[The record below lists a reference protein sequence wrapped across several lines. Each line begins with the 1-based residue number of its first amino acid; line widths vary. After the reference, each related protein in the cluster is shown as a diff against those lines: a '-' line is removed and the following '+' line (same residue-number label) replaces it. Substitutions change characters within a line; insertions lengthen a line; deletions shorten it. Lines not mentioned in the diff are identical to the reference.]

1 MSIQLF
7 VPTFRIDEC
16 LAQIRECMEKG
27 WTGLGYKT
35 VEFEEAWKVYT
46 GARSA
51 HFLSSNTVG
60 LQLAI
65 EVLKRRLAWKS
76 DDEIITTALTFVS
89 SNHSILHNT
98 MQPVF
103 ADIDA
108 SLCLDPASVEAR
120 ITERTRAV
128 MFVGMG
134 GNPGGYADVLHICRK
149 HGIAMI
155 LDAAHMSG
163 TRVDGAHAG
172 NDADATIFS
181 FQAVKNLPTADS
193 GMVSFAEAQDD
204 AEVRKLTWLGI
215 NKDTYTRTASDG
227 AYKWLYDVEYVGH
240 KFHGNSIMA
249 AIALVQL
256 KYLDQDNAYRR
267 QLVEWYRE
275 RLRNASAVRLIP
287 LASNVESATHLF
299 QIRVANRNELMLA
312 LNKHDVF
319 PGVHYRDNTEY
330 SMYRYA
336 KGTCPE
342 VARASDELISLPL
355 HLRMSKSDVDLV
367 SDLVLRYAR

>member
-1 MSIQLF
+1 VSIQLF

-27 WTGLGYKT
+27 WTGLGFKT
-35 VEFEEAWKVYT
+35 VEFEEAWKAYT

-65 EVLKRRLAWKS
+65 EVLKRRLNWES
-76 DDEIITTALTFVS
+76 GDEIITTPLTFVS
-89 SNHSILHNT
+89 SNHSILHNA
-98 MQPVF
+98 MRPVF
-103 ADIDA
+103 ADVDA
-108 SLCLDPASVEAR
+108 SLCLDPASVKER
-120 ITERTRAV
+120 ISAKTRAV

-134 GNPGGYADVLHICRK
+134 GNPGAYADVLRICREQ
-149 HGIAMI
+149 GLAMI
-155 LDAAHMSG
+155 LDAAHMAG
-163 TRVDGAHAG
+163 TRVDGVHAG

-193 GMVSFAEAQDD
+193 GMISFSRTVDD

-215 NKDTYTRTASDG
+215 NKDTYTRTTSDG

-249 AIALVQL
+249 GIGLAQL
-256 KYLDQDNAYRR
+256 KYLDQDNSFRR
-267 QLVEWYRE
+267 QLVDWYRT
-275 RLRNASAVRLIP
+275 RLTGAPAVRLIRH
-287 LASNVESATHLF
+287 AANVESATHLF
-299 QIRVANRNELMLA
+299 QLRVANRNELMLA
-312 LNKHDVF
+312 LNKHEVF

-342 VARASDELISLPL
+342 AARASEELISLPL
-355 HLRMSKSDVDLV
+355 HLRMTKEDVDRV

>member
-1 MSIQLF
+1 MPIQLF

-16 LAQIRECMEKG
+16 LAQIRECMERG
-27 WTGLGYKT
+27 WTGLGFKT
-35 VEFEEAWKVYT
+35 VEFEEAWKAYT
-46 GARSA
+46 GAGCA

-65 EVLKRRLAWKS
+65 EVLKRRLRWNT
-76 DDEIITTALTFVS
+76 DDEIITTPLTFVS
-89 SNHSILHNT
+89 SNHSILHNS
-98 MQPVF
+98 MRPVF
-103 ADIDA
+103 ADVDA
-108 SLCLDPASVEAR
+108 SLCLDPASVEAH

-134 GNPGGYADVLHICRK
+134 GNSGGYADVLRICRE

-155 LDAAHMSG
+155 LDAAHMAG
-163 TRVDGAHAG
+163 TRVEGVHAG

-193 GMVSFAEAQDD
+193 GMICFSEAIDD
-204 AEVRKLTWLGI
+204 VEVRKLTWLGI
-215 NKDTYTRTASDG
+215 NKDTYTRTTSDG

-249 AIALVQL
+249 AIGLAQL
-256 KYLDQDNAYRR
+256 KYLDQDNSYRR
-267 QLVEWYRE
+267 QLVDWYRA
-275 RLRNASAVRLIP
+275 RLSNVSAVRLIP
-287 LASNVESATHLF
+287 HAANVESATHLF
-299 QIRVANRNELMLA
+299 QLRVANRNELMLA
-312 LNKHDVF
+312 LNEHEVF

-342 VARASDELISLPL
+342 ATRASEELISLPL
-355 HLRMSKSDVDLV
+355 HLRMSKEDVDLV
-367 SDLVLRYAR
+367 SDLVLKYAR